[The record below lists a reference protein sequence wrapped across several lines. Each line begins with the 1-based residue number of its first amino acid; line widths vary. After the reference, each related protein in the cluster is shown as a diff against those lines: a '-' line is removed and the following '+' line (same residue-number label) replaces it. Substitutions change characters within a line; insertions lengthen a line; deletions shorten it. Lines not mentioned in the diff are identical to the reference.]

1 MVDAFDYL
9 LAVTDRVIAA
19 KYGVDSPEWQTA
31 EARLVEVVEALGK
44 LLERLGCQDIF
55 QACEL
60 PSSYQDEVANA
71 ARSCDAV
78 LHIMGEESFPFLH
91 QKIMEELATVMQ
103 ELVDAGWGASRGRR
117 CVTKLQEALK
127 EYRGEM
133 GKCLVLGFLTL
144 VQHSMFLTSI
154 DTTCVHGSH
163 ASGSNPGTLLPYA
176 I

>member
-1 MVDAFDYL
+1 MLNGGRFRLFISSDGS
-9 LAVTDRVIAA
+9 RP
-19 KYGVDSPEWQTA
+19 PEWQTA

-127 EYRGEM
+127 ECRGE
-133 GKCLVLGFLTL
+133 LG
-144 VQHSMFLTSI
+144 SAWCRDS
-154 DTTCVHGSH
+154 
-163 ASGSNPGTLLPYA
+163 
-176 I
+176 